1 MGKKEKI
8 IITVLLAII
17 LLLIIAYLLYQ
28 NVYLSSLPSET
39 GIIVKKDD
47 NEVMIKYSEDTT
59 TISCK
64 LDVEKNKPVIKNID
78 GKRINYSD
86 LNIGDKIKINYID
99 RKDKVD
105 YTPEIINNIKL
116 IKVVEDNS
124 DNHMTEEELNYNY
137 FFTKL
142 LNPTE
147 GKLTLSVKQ
156 TNTDY
161 PIDNFFSSDITVK
174 ILKKDDDNTEKII
187 ERFEFSDITYDK
199 NIESEYT
206 IILDKVIY
214 DELQKELE
222 IGKYIL
228 KIENENGDFIKIPFE
243 KNEENFLQWN

>member
-1 MGKKEKI
+1 M
-8 IITVLLAII
+8 
-17 LLLIIAYLLYQ
+17 
-28 NVYLSSLPSET
+28 
-39 GIIVKKDD
+39 
-47 NEVMIKYSEDTT
+47 
-59 TISCK
+59 
-64 LDVEKNKPVIKNID
+64 
-78 GKRINYSD
+78 
-86 LNIGDKIKINYID
+86 
-99 RKDKVD
+99 D

-174 ILKKDDDNTEKII
+174 ILKKDDDSTEKII
-187 ERFEFSDITYDK
+187 EQFEFSDITCNK

-228 KIENENGDFIKIPFE
+228 KIENENEDFIKIPFE
-243 KNEENFLQWN
+243 QSETKSLHWEE